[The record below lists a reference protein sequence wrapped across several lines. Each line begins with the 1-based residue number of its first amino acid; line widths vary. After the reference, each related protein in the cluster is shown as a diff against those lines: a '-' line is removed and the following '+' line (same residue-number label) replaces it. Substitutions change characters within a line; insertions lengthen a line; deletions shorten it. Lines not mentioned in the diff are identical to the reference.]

1 MSCSSCSSASSAA
14 QLLKTQTPEELWKAS
29 LQHKDPPKADD
40 PSKID
45 LSNAPQ
51 VQAAVA
57 PGTGLV
63 VDIRA

>member
-1 MSCSSCSSASSAA
+1 MSCSSCSSTSPAA
-14 QLLKTQTPEELWKAS
+14 QTP
-29 LQHKDPPKADD
+29 LQHQAPPKPDD

-51 VQAAVA
+51 AIQAAA
-57 PGTGLV
+57 GPGTGLV

>member
-1 MSCSSCSSASSAA
+1 MSCSSCSSASPAA
-14 QLLKTQTPEELWKAS
+14 QFLKSHAPQEAS
-29 LQHKDPPKADD
+29 LQHKDPPKPDD

-51 VQAAVA
+51 AIQAAKA

-63 VDIRA
+63 LDVSA